1 MLLKVETLKGIKD
14 GSISLAFR
22 RWRRPTVKPGGTL
35 LTPIGQ
41 LSIGTVERVES
52 SGLTESEAAAAG
64 FPDLPSLQ
72 AHLARRSEGD
82 VYRIGLT
89 LAGPDPR
96 ISLRNE
102 VPIGDELEQVVQR
115 VLRFGAKGSSGPWA
129 GPILQLI
136 RECPAVG
143 SAELADALGMDRPP
157 FKVNVRKLKSL
168 GLTESL
174 KVGYRLSPRG
184 EAVLSQLKDH
194 ERSST

>member
-1 MLLKVETLKGIKD
+1 MLLKIKTLKGIKD

-41 LSIGTVERVES
+41 LSIGAVERVES
-52 SGLTESEAAAAG
+52 SGLTESEATAAG

-72 AHLARRSEGD
+72 AHLALRTEGD
-82 VYRIGLT
+82 VYRIRLK

-96 ISLRNE
+96 ISLRRK
-102 VPIGDELEQVVQR
+102 VPVGDELEQVVQR
-115 VLRFGAKGSSGPWA
+115 VLRFGAKSSPGPWA
-129 GPILQLI
+129 SPVLQLI
-136 RECPAVG
+136 RERPAVG
-143 SAELADALGMDRPP
+143 SAELADALSMDRPP
-157 FKVNVRKLKSL
+157 FKVNVRKLKNL

-184 EAVLSQLKDH
+184 EAVLSHLKDH
-194 ERSST
+194 EGSST